1 MLAKALGDDSGWEWP
16 LLVVVAKVPAISGPK
31 SVGWGSMPRVR
42 EVAAGRL
49 SSAKVVSGCP
59 QKVVCGSAVMA
70 AGIPYWR

>member
-1 MLAKALGDDSGWEWP
+1 MAGKSLGIGVGVGSVASKWDVVIDSML
-16 LLVVVAKVPAISGPK
+16 
-31 SVGWGSMPRVR
+31 RVR